1 MGIWKNIKGWFR
13 STTDFSVELDR
24 EGAASRIR
32 NNIWFRGANVWIL
45 AFSIVIASV
54 GLNVNSTAVIIGA
67 MLISPLMGPIIGMGF
82 SMGTFDGKLM
92 KDALRN
98 LLIMF
103 LVSLAA
109 SAAYFFISPLS
120 LVDPTELEARTS
132 PTIYDVLIALFG
144 GLAGMLENSRSER
157 GTVLSGVA
165 IATALMPPL
174 CTAGYGLAHANA
186 HFFFGAL
193 FLFLINTV
201 FIIMATYVMTKFL
214 RFEPVAFID
223 VKARKRTR
231 NIMTVVMLLI
241 LVPSTISAVQ
251 MVRVNQFEQK
261 VQQFVKENR
270 IYGGRYM
277 YDYKVNGGWTP
288 TADIYLTGDPL
299 NENEKDILFR
309 AAWACGVEKDRLTLH
324 EQNFGAG
331 KAIDYEAVTR
341 DFFQRYE
348 DELAAK
354 DARIESLEGE
364 LSQYERAEFDYL
376 KIAREVQGQ
385 FPGVREFTLGRGAR
399 LIPAR
404 DSLEKSVVVTAFVDA
419 AFKDPQGFLQWL
431 KIRLDA
437 ENVTLYLTSEP
448 AVELP
453 QAAPDNGE
461 WFDGSEEA
469 EE

>member
-82 SMGTFDGKLM
+82 SMGTFDGQLM

-144 GLAGMLENSRSER
+144 GVAGMLENSRKER

-174 CTAGYGLAHANA
+174 CTVGYGIASLNPRYI
-186 HFFFGAL
+186 FGAL
-193 FLFLINTV
+193 YLFLINGIFIALATFFMAKFLGFESV
-201 FIIMATYVMTKFL
+201 AIDEYHRRRNPRIVAAVLIIM
-214 RFEPVAFID
+214 I
-223 VKARKRTR
+223 
-231 NIMTVVMLLI
+231 
-241 LVPSTISAVQ
+241 VPSVFSAIGTIRDNNFAISAERFVQ
-251 MVRVNQFEQK
+251 SNKTIGSSYIFDYDINLDGRHQTLDVYLAGEQLDYTAKQILLKNALGYGIHSDQIIFHEEAAVQNINKNEVIRDLNDHYLKKLQELNQTIMDLQ
-261 VQQFVKENR
+261 
-270 IYGGRYM
+270 
-277 YDYKVNGGWTP
+277 
-288 TADIYLTGDPL
+288 L
-299 NENEKDILFR
+299 
-309 AAWACGVEKDRLTLH
+309 
-324 EQNFGAG
+324 
-331 KAIDYEAVTR
+331 
-341 DFFQRYE
+341 
-348 DELAAK
+348 
-354 DARIESLEGE
+354 E
-364 LSQYERAEFDYL
+364 LSKYKA
-376 KIAREVQGQ
+376 A
-385 FPGVREFTLGRGAR
+385 
-399 LIPAR
+399 
-404 DSLEKSVVVTAFVDA
+404 EKSAEKTTTNPQTPDA
-419 AFKDPQGFLQWL
+419 K
-431 KIRLDA
+431 
-437 ENVTLYLTSEP
+437 E
-448 AVELP
+448 
-453 QAAPDNGE
+453 
-461 WFDGSEEA
+461 
-469 EE
+469 